1 MKYSFIIIGSK
12 KIKIKQLANK
22 EKGIKF
28 LFNDELADY
37 FYLTF
42 NSSIHMEKLVIGS
55 NKKTVT
61 LMDCFYTVRNTS
73 KGVFYVH
80 LIYNEFIDCIVESRN
95 FTANKIKIILS
106 KNNIRNT
113 LFENVSFKYSDFIIK
128 YDIRKENINI
138 IISSNQKVKRNDLF
152 DMFATNYELL
162 NIMLGFFPTI
172 IKTIYYNGKS
182 KMILKQKYVDK
193 YYTNDEYIKN
203 DLCFFDKIDTNLVER
218 CFKDYKEFSNSNRIH
233 IDVYFMSLMKKSS
246 YIDVRMVN
254 ILHSLDGMYDKLKFY
269 SEQLKEYP
277 EEMNN
282 EIIQKFKEI
291 DLVDIKNKYKS
302 NTDINSKIDNLF
314 QRAYLY
320 GFRNKLKKMLSF
332 DEYILFNQ
340 EKNNKRPLN
349 INSLLEKMVNTRNK
363 LSHADENEKLQYLT
377 STECLSYFLK
387 LILLYRLLIMNE
399 INLYEK
405 INKIYLYNHLNSVD
419 RYISRLLKEDI
430 SDVIF
435 KHVGMRKFD
444 ITNFE
449 IVKNNSIENC
459 KYKPCN
465 GGYWASP
472 ENSKNSWENTQQLDD
487 ISKIHIVRFKI
498 TSDAR
503 IKYIFEN
510 KDLYYLPHID
520 DDIKKIDFEKAS
532 DIYDVIYY
540 CPKDDEILTLL
551 PSWDCEYILVLNPHV
566 MDIIENK

>member
-42 NSSIHMEKLVIGS
+42 NSSIHMEKLVIGN

-95 FTANKIKIILS
+95 FTANKIRIVLS
-106 KNNIRNT
+106 KDNIKNN
-113 LFENVSFKYSDFIIK
+113 LFENISFRYKSFIIK
-128 YDIRKENINI
+128 YNVKKESIDL
-138 IISSNQKVKRNDLF
+138 IISSNQKVKRNELF
-152 DMFATNYELL
+152 DIFVTNYELL
-162 NIMLGFFPTI
+162 NIILGFFPSV
-172 IKTIYYNGKS
+172 IKTIYYNGKT
-182 KMILKQKYVDK
+182 KMILKQKFVDK

-203 DLCFFDKIDTNLVER
+203 DLCFFDKIDTNLIENSFDEYRV
-218 CFKDYKEFSNSNRIH
+218 FSDSNRIH

-254 ILHSLDGMYDKLKFY
+254 ILHSFDGVFDKLKIYNNQVIEY
-269 SEQLKEYP
+269 SKD
-277 EEMNN
+277 MNK
-282 EIIQKFKEI
+282 EIIERLKNVDMDDIKSKYESN
-291 DLVDIKNKYKS
+291 VDIKL
-302 NTDINSKIDNLF
+302 KIDNLF
-314 QRAYLY
+314 KRAYKL
-320 GFRNKLKKMLSF
+320 GFRNKLKKMFSF
-332 DEYILFNQ
+332 DNYLVFNK
-340 EKNNKRPLN
+340 EKNEKEPLD
-349 INSLLEKMVNTRNK
+349 INCLIEKCVNSRNE
-363 LSHADENEKLQYLT
+363 LSHADEDKKLQYLT
-377 STECLSYFLK
+377 STECISYFFK

-399 INLYEK
+399 INIYEK
-405 INKIYLYNHLNSVD
+405 INKIHLYNHLNSVD
-419 RYISRLLKEDI
+419 RYINRLLKEDI

-449 IVKNNSIENC
+449 FVKNNNIDNC

-472 ENSKNSWENTQQLDD
+472 ENSKNSWENIQQLDD
-487 ISKIHIVRFKI
+487 SSKKHILRFKI

-520 DDIKKIDFEKAS
+520 DDIKIIDFEKS
-532 DIYDVIYY
+532 SNIYDAIYY
-540 CPKDDEILTLL
+540 CPKDEEISTLL
-551 PSWDCEYILVLNPHV
+551 PSWDCESILVLNPYV
-566 MDIIENK
+566 MDIIENN